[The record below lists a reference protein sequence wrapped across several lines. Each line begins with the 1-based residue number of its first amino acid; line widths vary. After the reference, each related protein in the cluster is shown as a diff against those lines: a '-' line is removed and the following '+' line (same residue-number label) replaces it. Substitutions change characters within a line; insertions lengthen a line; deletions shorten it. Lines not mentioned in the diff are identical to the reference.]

1 MFGLVIVSHTGG
13 HWLPTP
19 LRLRHGQF
27 TLCPCS
33 IYYRTGNRIPL
44 NLVILKRSHHTM
56 LQNKRSSL
64 LWAILIDSGGWR
76 HIKQSVMRRFFVSRQ
91 EGISWPFEVSRG
103 ALEIFSEFFTHIYA
117 QKWGSKDQKTWFN
130 NLSSWK
136 TRDLDRPE
144 GRGCGLKFFWVSRI
158 IFHAI
163 GEVPNSFIG

>member
-56 LQNKRSSL
+56 LQNKKSSL

-76 HIKQSVMRRFFVSRQ
+76 PIKQSVMRRFFVSRQ
-91 EGISWPFEVSRG
+91 EGIFWPFEVIS
-103 ALEIFSEFFTHIYA
+103 LFFNLWWFQWKFWKFTQFVDPI
-117 QKWGSKDQKTWFN
+117 KRSTW
-130 NLSSWK
+130 
-136 TRDLDRPE
+136 D
-144 GRGCGLKFFWVSRI
+144 FFR
-158 IFHAI
+158 IFHPYQCPKMRLKRSKNVI
-163 GEVPNSFIG
+163 